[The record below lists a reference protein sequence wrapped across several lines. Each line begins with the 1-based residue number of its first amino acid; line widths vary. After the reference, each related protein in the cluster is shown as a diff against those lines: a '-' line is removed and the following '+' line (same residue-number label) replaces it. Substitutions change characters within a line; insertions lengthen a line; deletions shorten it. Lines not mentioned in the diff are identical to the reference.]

1 MVLFNAATKELTA
14 KIVYY
19 GPGLCGKTTNLLT
32 VYDSLPQDGRGK
44 MLSLATQTDRT
55 LFFDFLPIE
64 LGTIRGMKTRI
75 QLYTVPGQVFYDA
88 TRKLVLRGADAVV
101 FVADSQAQALEGNKE
116 SFQNL
121 IENLR
126 DQGTELEKLPHV
138 IQFNKRDIANAL
150 PVATLDREINRF
162 GAPTFEA
169 CATRGTGV
177 RETLKGVAL
186 LVLRHLAEKYGGGEV
201 ESPSAE
207 VFAPRGVAAP
217 GPADAIRATGSGPLE
232 VEDLGAGEML
242 EEIEEIPVT
251 QAGGLPAAGSGPHSH
266 GNSVVEVPVVLDR
279 SLFSGDS
286 PVEIRLKLY
295 LK

>member
-19 GPGLCGKTTNLLT
+19 GPGLCGKTTNLMT
-32 VYDSLPQDGRGK
+32 IYESLPQDGRGK

-101 FVADSQAQALEGNKE
+101 FVADSQAQALDGNRE

-121 IENLR
+121 IENLKE
-126 DQGTELEKLPHV
+126 QGADLAKLPHV
-138 IQFNKRDIANAL
+138 IQFNKRDTPNAL
-150 PVATLDREINRF
+150 PVETLERELNRF
-162 GAPTFEA
+162 GAPTFQA
-169 CATRGTGV
+169 CATQGTGV

-186 LVLRHLAEKYGGGEV
+186 LVLRHLAEKYGGGVSEAAV
-201 ESPSAE
+201 TG
-207 VFAPRGVAAP
+207 VLAPAP
-217 GPADAIRATGSGPLE
+217 APVPEADGRSTDSGPLA

-242 EEIEEIPVT
+242 EEIEEMPVT
-251 QAGGLPAAGSGPHSH
+251 EAGHRPGTGTQ
-266 GNSVVEVPVVLDR
+266 GNHVIEVPVVLDR
-279 SLFSGDS
+279 NLFIGDS

>member
-19 GPGLCGKTTNLLT
+19 GPGLCGKTTNLQN
-32 VYDSLPQDGRGK
+32 VYDALPQEGRGK

-101 FVADSQAQALEGNKE
+101 FVADSQAQALDGNKE

-121 IENLR
+121 IDNLKE
-126 DQGTELEKLPHV
+126 QGSDLEKLPHV
-138 IQFNKRDIANAL
+138 IQFNKRDTPNAL
-150 PVATLDREINRF
+150 PVDVLERELNRF

-169 CATRGTGV
+169 CATQGRGV
-177 RETLKGVAL
+177 RETIKGVAL
-186 LVLRHLAEKYGGGEV
+186 LVLRHLAEKYGGGA
-201 ESPSAE
+201 AE
-207 VFAPRGVAAP
+207 TPAGQLFSQAP
-217 GPADAIRATGSGPLE
+217 GLAGTLDSIRATGSGPLE

-242 EEIEEIPVT
+242 EEIEEFPET
-251 QAGGLPAAGSGPHSH
+251 EAGGVPGAGTGSH
-266 GNSVVEVPVVLDR
+266 GASVVEVPVVLDR
-279 SLFSGDS
+279 SLFTGDT